1 MHRRV
6 FERSIGQGTLY
17 LHFPNGGQERIGH
30 GAPEGHLHLRE
41 RSVLNRLLSDPQMS
55 FGEAYMDG
63 DWRPGKGGLL
73 ALFRLYFA
81 NYGNFR
87 SSPLQNWIL
96 RLVRHAREANS
107 RLRSRKNV
115 QHHYDLDSELFRRFL
130 DDDMHYSCAY
140 FETPDMSLEAAQ
152 EAKCR
157 HIARKL
163 CLKPGDRVLDIG
175 SGWGGMGLYLAGRY
189 NVDVT
194 GLTLSHDQ
202 HDHANRR
209 ATKMGLAQQV
219 RFLMEDYREHGT
231 PGDHGRRG
239 RAQQATY
246 DAIVS
251 VGMFEHVG
259 RPLYQTFF
267 DHVARLLRPDGR
279 CLIHSIGRNGPP
291 GASAQSWID
300 KYIFPG
306 GYVPSLSE
314 IAPAVEKAGLVLS
327 DLEVWR
333 LHYAKTLECWNA
345 RFQANRGE
353 FRRRLGERFCRMWEF
368 YLIGCQANF
377 LWGDLGVFHLQLAHR
392 NDVVPMTRDYLY
404 EPAPPV
410 SQEQRHAS

>member
-1 MHRRV
+1 MRRQI
-6 FERSIGQGTLY
+6 FERLLGQGTLY
-17 LHFPNGGQERIGH
+17 LHFPDGGQERIGH
-30 GAPEGHLHLRE
+30 GAPEGHVHLRE
-41 RSVLNRLLSDPQMS
+41 RSVLNRILADPQMA
-55 FGEAYMDG
+55 FGEAYMEG
-63 DWRPGKGGLL
+63 DWWPGKGGLM

-81 NYGNFR
+81 NLNNFGGNSAR
-87 SSPLQNWIL
+87 DWTLH
-96 RLVRHAREANS
+96 LVRRLREANS

-115 QHHYDLDSELFRRFL
+115 EHHYDLDSELFRRFL
-130 DDDMHYSCAY
+130 DEDMHYSCAY
-140 FETPDMSLEAAQ
+140 FEAPDMSLEAAQ

-175 SGWGGMGLYLAGRY
+175 SGWGGMGLYLARRY

-194 GLTLSHDQ
+194 GLTLSQDQ
-202 HDHANRR
+202 YDHANRR
-209 ATKMGLAQQV
+209 AERTGLAHQV
-219 RFLMEDYREHGT
+219 RFLMEDYREHGGQDEQGR
-231 PGDHGRRG
+231 PGHAR
-239 RAQQATY
+239 QAGY

-259 RPLYQTFF
+259 RPQYQTFF
-267 DHVARLLRPDGR
+267 DHVGRLLRPDGR

-291 GASAQSWID
+291 CASARSWVER
-300 KYIFPG
+300 YIFPG

-314 IAPAVEKAGLVLS
+314 IAPVVEKTGLVLS

-333 LHYAKTLECWNA
+333 LHYAKTLECWNE

-368 YLIGCQANF
+368 YLIGCQADF
-377 LWGDLGVFHLQLAHR
+377 LWGDLSVFHLQLAHR
-392 NDVVPMTRDYLY
+392 NDVIPVTRDYLY
-404 EPAPPV
+404 EATPAV